1 MTGLAWFW
9 ALLPK
14 GILDREDDMSKGRD
28 VRVSDQH
35 M

>member
-1 MTGLAWFW
+1 MTGLAWFS